1 MSSGLQRLLLMLAL
15 SCGVA
20 WAQPPLQMLV
30 FPNPGLFDVAADGT
44 IGGPGAALLAK
55 LGRASGV
62 PLGLQALPIP
72 RALAVGS
79 STPGSCVVG
88 LSRTPEREAAFQW
101 AGPLASGALV
111 IYVRADETLAVQGPQ
126 DLRGHGVVVQRE
138 SAPAAWLREQGVAAQ
153 EVNNSVTALRMLQ
166 ARRVDFWLANELAA
180 EPVIR
185 AEGGAPVKGLL
196 TVRRVDAYIAC
207 HIATPPEPV
216 EKLHQAIQKLRR
228 QGELAEFGLR

>member
-1 MSSGLQRLLLMLAL
+1 MPRLLVLLLAL
-15 SCGVA
+15 LWGTA
-20 WAQPPLQMLV
+20 RAQPLQLLV
-30 FPNPGLFDVAADGT
+30 FPNPGLFDVATDGT
-44 IGGPGAALLAK
+44 VSGPGAELLAK
-55 LGRASGV
+55 LGRASGL
-62 PLGLQALPIP
+62 PLGILAMPIP
-72 RALAVGS
+72 RALATAA
-79 STPGSCVVG
+79 STPGSCAVG

-111 IYVRADETLAVQGPQ
+111 IYARADETLAVQGPA

-153 EVNNSVTALRMLQ
+153 EVNSSVTALRMLQ
-166 ARRVDFWLANELAA
+166 AKRVDFWFANELAA

-185 AEGGAPVKGLL
+185 AEGGVAVKNLL
-196 TVRRVDAYIAC
+196 TLRRVEAYVAC
-207 HIATPPEPV
+207 HPATPQEPV